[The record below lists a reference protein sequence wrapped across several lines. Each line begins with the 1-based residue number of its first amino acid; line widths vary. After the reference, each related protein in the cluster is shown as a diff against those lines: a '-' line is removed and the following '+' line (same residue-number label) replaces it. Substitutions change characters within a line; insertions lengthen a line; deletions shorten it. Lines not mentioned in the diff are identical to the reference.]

1 MSNKMEKEKKIVSK
15 KSFVEPKAKTMH
27 VSTEQAVVV
36 DPWGNTLVED
46 YSRLI
51 KEFGMQEFNI
61 KEMPNPSNQM
71 KRGIIFGGQD
81 LGLIAEAIKKKKKF
95 YCLTGIMP
103 SSQKIHLGTEAVIQQ
118 VKYFQEQ
125 GAITFVLIADVESQ
139 ATRKVLIEEGKKRAL
154 EFHIPAYIALGLD
167 PKKTIFYFQS
177 ENKDVSNLAVVC
189 SQKITE
195 NEFKAIYGSVHPS
208 KVMSAFTQMG
218 DIFYPQLKEKMP
230 GVIPIGIDQAPHIR
244 MARDIAK
251 RLKEY
256 DFFAPSACYNKYT
269 SSLDGSFKMSKNENI
284 GKIEIPENNRIEMEK
299 KLKKALTGGRATA
312 EEQRKKG
319 GQPEKCVAYEYCKN
333 HFIKNDSVLTK
344 MYQDCLSG
352 KNLCGECKQKY
363 LIEYAIKFYDEFDKN
378 FEKSKK
384 IVKKM
389 GFY

>member
-1 MSNKMEKEKKIVSK
+1 MSEMKKKNEKE
-15 KSFVEPKAKTMH
+15 E
-27 VSTEQAVVV
+27 VVI
-36 DPWGNTLVED
+36 DPWGKNLVED

-61 KEMPNPSNQM
+61 EEMPNPSIQM
-71 KRGIIFGGQD
+71 KRGMIFGGQD
-81 LGLIAEAIKKKKKF
+81 LNVIAEAIKNKKKF

-103 SSQKIHLGTEAVIQQ
+103 SSEKIHLGTEAVIQN

-139 ATRKVLIEEGKKRAL
+139 AVRSVPIEEGKKRAK

-177 ENKDVSNLAVVC
+177 ENKIVSNLAIVC

-195 NEFKAIYGSVHPS
+195 NEFRAIYGSLHPS

-218 DIFYPQLKEKMP
+218 DILHPQLKEPMP
-230 GVIPIGIDQAPHIR
+230 GVIPVGIDQAPHIR
-244 MARDIAK
+244 MSRDIAR
-251 RLKEY
+251 RLKNEY
-256 DFFAPSACYNKYT
+256 GFFAPSASYNKYT
-269 SSLDGSFKMSKNENI
+269 SALDGSFKMSKNESI
-284 GKIEIPENNRIEMEK
+284 GKIEIPETDRTELEK
-299 KLKKALTGGRATA
+299 KLKKALTGGRVTA

-319 GQPEKCVAYEYCKN
+319 GQPEKCVAFEYCKN
-333 HFIKNDSVLTK
+333 HFIKDDKILAE

-363 LIEYAIKFYDEFDKN
+363 LINYANKFFDEFEKN
-378 FEKSKK
+378 FVKARK
-384 IVKKM
+384 IVGKM
-389 GFY
+389 RFD